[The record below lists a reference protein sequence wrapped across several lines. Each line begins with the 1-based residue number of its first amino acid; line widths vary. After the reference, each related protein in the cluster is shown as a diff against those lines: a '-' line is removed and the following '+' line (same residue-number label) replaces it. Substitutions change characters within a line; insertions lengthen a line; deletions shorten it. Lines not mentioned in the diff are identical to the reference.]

1 MSDIEQPL
9 VLRLLWGGS
18 DIRHN
23 FSLQENET
31 GDIVVSDRPLS
42 IYDGV
47 MFSAWASLAEVKSL
61 NLAIPLCCVLP
72 SKTLYEFSQYV
83 SQVLHF

>member
-1 MSDIEQPL
+1 MNIFFLTVILRRMSDFEQPL

-31 GDIVVSDRPLS
+31 GDIVVSDSKSDSFLCQK
-42 IYDGV
+42 V
-47 MFSAWASLAEVKSL
+47 FCCCCWA
-61 NLAIPLCCVLP
+61 
-72 SKTLYEFSQYV
+72 
-83 SQVLHF
+83 